1 MEKKVTIMKLPS
13 QSSVLTLKISDDGP
27 VPGPGRGRGRR
38 RRARGRG
45 SGPSASPPSTAP
57 HPAAGAEMMIK
68 ETPLRN
74 EEDDSGG
81 DELIQLSL
89 IGQTYLIIC
98 KTVSLV
104 NKL

>member
-45 SGPSASPPSTAP
+45 RGAASSGPSALPPSTAP

-89 IGQTYLIIC
+89 IGQTFLII
-98 KTVSLV
+98 
-104 NKL
+104 